1 MNELNSSAKT
11 SALIGYG
18 LMIFGMFTGIGS
30 LIGVIWAYIKAG
42 DYKDSIFA
50 DHFANIKT
58 TFWVS
63 LLLAIVG
70 IVTALIG
77 VGYIIFAVSGI
88 YYIFKTIKGIARL
101 TSDKPYRDSSIVIT
115 EDEVNN
121 VTE

>member
-50 DHFANIKT
+50 DHFANIKS
-58 TFWVS
+58 TFWIS
-63 LLLAIVG
+63 LLLVIVG
-70 IVTALIG
+70 LVTALIG
-77 VGYIIFAVSGI
+77 IGYIIFIVSAI

-101 TSDKPYRDSSIVIT
+101 TSDKPYSDKSIVIT
-115 EDEVNN
+115 EDKASN